1 MHFQAGKYFLST
13 GVEVF
18 LEMTA
23 LIEVVYTPVSDTPPP
38 THLNHYLLTGPLLGR
53 AESIIR
59 HKPSGIYLAY
69 HP

>member
-23 LIEVVYTPVSDTPPP
+23 LIEVVYTPVSDTPLPP
-38 THLNHYLLTGPLLGR
+38 PHLLKPLFIDGPTAWESRNH
-53 AESIIR
+53 
-59 HKPSGIYLAY
+59 HKT
-69 HP
+69 